1 MLTIRH
7 VTPSGAVRIEPSG
20 LDAAR
25 ASGGFVWVDLAEA
38 SLAEASD
45 EEAALLHELRLPA
58 LVVEDMREDRHLPK
72 VELVGDTLSL
82 TVHGLDLRTLE
93 QELTT
98 VELDCALQADLLVT
112 YHDGSLTSV
121 LAVGERLDAGRIGF
135 DRPLELLHRIMDVM
149 NDVLVPFVDHL
160 DRRLDVI
167 EEDILDEPTDRT
179 RHDLYRLQRDVI
191 QLRRV
196 VLPQAEVV
204 RRIGREQVP
213 GWQPGD
219 ESLVRDLYDHLNR
232 MSTMCDSYQ
241 QLLASAT
248 DSYRSA
254 LDDRLNEMLT
264 ALTVVSVVLL
274 PLSVAAGLWG
284 MNFVVI
290 PGADEPNGFWWV
302 LGGGAVVIV
311 TMLAAFA
318 RQGWIGG
325 GARRRADRRRTGLA
339 AVLEVPVLGR
349 VLKVPVHSG
358 RAVGRVAH
366 RAARRAVGRS

>member
-1 MLTIRH
+1 MWLYGSARHVPGANVLTIRH
-7 VTPSGAVRIEPSG
+7 VTTSGAVRIEPSG

-25 ASGGFVWVDLAEA
+25 GSGGFVWVDLAEP

-45 EEAALLHELRLPA
+45 EEVALLHQLGLPD

-72 VELVGDTLSL
+72 VELVADTLSL
-82 TVHGLDLRTLE
+82 TVHGLDL
-93 QELTT
+93 
-98 VELDCALQADLLVT
+98 
-112 YHDGSLTSV
+112 
-121 LAVGERLDAGRIGF
+121 
-135 DRPLELLHRIMDVM
+135 LHRVLDVM

-204 RRIGREQVP
+204 RRIGRERVP

-219 ESLVRDLYDHLNR
+219 ESLVRDLHDHLNR
-232 MSTMCDSYQ
+232 MSSMCDSYQ
-241 QLLASAT
+241 QLLSSAN

-254 LDDRLNEMLT
+254 LDDRLNEMLAT
-264 ALTVVSVVLL
+264 LTTISAVLL
-274 PLSVAAGLWG
+274 PITVVAGLYG

-290 PGADEPNGFWWV
+290 PGAEDPDGFWWV
-302 LGGGAVVIV
+302 LVGSAGMVAG
-311 TMLAAFA
+311 MLLWFTA
-318 RQGWIGG
+318 RGWIGRR
-325 GARRRADRRRTGLA
+325 AERRANRRRRGLQG
-339 AVLEVPVLGR
+339 VLEVPVLGQ
-349 VLKVPVHSG
+349 VLRVPVAGG
-358 RAVGRVAH
+358 RAVGRVGRAATRAAH
-366 RAARRAVGRS
+366 RVANRD